1 VSCGFYLPIIMPQK
15 GASSL
20 KIFQVAPE
28 IFSKCTTTER
38 KEFRVTATGQPARY
52 LSYEPCSASA
62 IMPSAAMGW
71 LTLPRKPEP
80 EVMGEADEVEA
91 YASAAAQAYLDSVDN
106 TLVEQVLSEGS
117 RNTPAVDGSPLS
129 GWLLDVGAG
138 PGGIPLKIVR
148 RCRNLCAVGVDRS
161 LNMVRA
167 ARKSAAEQRLA
178 ERAFFLVADAA
189 RLCFPDAFFD
199 FVLSNSLLHH
209 LPNPVEAFNEM
220 ARVAKPSGVVLLRDL
235 CRPSLLAFPLHV
247 RWFGRYYSGL
257 MSKLYFDSVRAAYT
271 DRELA
276 ELLRRSAL
284 ADARVFFHGRTH
296 LGFIRRGSQ
305 PKGGAQAG

>member
-1 VSCGFYLPIIMPQK
+1 M
-15 GASSL
+15 
-20 KIFQVAPE
+20 
-28 IFSKCTTTER
+28 
-38 KEFRVTATGQPARY
+38 TAAGQPAHY

-62 IMPSAAMGW
+62 IMPSIAMGW

-106 TLVEQVLSEGS
+106 TLVAQVLSEGS
-117 RNTPAVDGSPLS
+117 RNTPGVDGSPLS
-129 GWLLDVGAG
+129 GWLLDIGAG

-148 RCRNLCAVGVDRS
+148 RCRSLCAVGVDRS

-167 ARKSAAEQRLA
+167 ARKTAAEEGLR
-178 ERAFFLVADAA
+178 ERAFFFVADAA
-189 RLCFPDAFFD
+189 RLSFPDAFFD

-209 LPNPVEAFNEM
+209 LSDPVEVFNEM
-220 ARVAKPSGVVLLRDL
+220 ARVAKPSGLVLLRDL
-235 CRPSLLAFPLHV
+235 CRPSRLAFPLHV

-305 PKGGAQAG
+305 PKGGAPAK

>member
-1 VSCGFYLPIIMPQK
+1 
-15 GASSL
+15 
-20 KIFQVAPE
+20 
-28 IFSKCTTTER
+28 
-38 KEFRVTATGQPARY
+38 
-52 LSYEPCSASA
+52 
-62 IMPSAAMGW
+62 MGW

-129 GWLLDVGAG
+129 GWLLDIGAG

-148 RCRNLCAVGVDRS
+148 RCRNVCAVGDPDRIEHPLFRREPS
-161 LNMVRA
+161 GEQSSGARPARPGDARRRDSGPDRGVGHAGRLPRPLLRTRA
-167 ARKSAAEQRLA
+167 AKQGLA
-178 ERAFFLVADAA
+178 ERAFFFVADAA

-209 LPNPVEAFNEM
+209 LPSPVEAFNEM

-235 CRPSLLAFPLHV
+235 CRPSRLAFPLHV
-247 RWFGRYYSGL
+247 RWFGRYYFGL
-257 MSKLYFDSVRAAYT
+257 MRQLYFDSVGAAYT

-296 LGFIRRGSQ
+296 LGFIRRGESGEGRG
-305 PKGGAQAG
+305 PGGVKT

>member
-1 VSCGFYLPIIMPQK
+1 
-15 GASSL
+15 
-20 KIFQVAPE
+20 
-28 IFSKCTTTER
+28 
-38 KEFRVTATGQPARY
+38 VTAAGQPARY

-62 IMPSAAMGW
+62 IMPSSAMGW
-71 LTLPRKPEP
+71 LTLRREPEP

-91 YASAAAQAYLDSVDN
+91 YASAAAQAYLDSVDD

-117 RNTPAVDGSPLS
+117 RNRLAVDGSPLR
-129 GWLLDVGAG
+129 GWLLDIGAG
-138 PGGIPLKIVR
+138 PGGIPLKVVR

-167 ARKSAAEQRLA
+167 ARNAAAEQGLA
-178 ERAFFLVADAA
+178 ERAFFFVADAA

-209 LPNPVEAFNEM
+209 LPDPVEAFNEM
-220 ARVAKPSGVVLLRDL
+220 ARVAKPSALVLLRDL
-235 CRPSLLAFPLHV
+235 RRPTRLAFPLHA

-257 MSKLYFDSVRAAYT
+257 MRKLYLDSVKAAYT

-284 ADARVFFHGRTH
+284 ADARVFFHGRAH
-296 LGFIRRGSQ
+296 LGFIRRGQSAEGRRPGQ
-305 PKGGAQAG
+305 VKR

>member
-1 VSCGFYLPIIMPQK
+1 
-15 GASSL
+15 
-20 KIFQVAPE
+20 
-28 IFSKCTTTER
+28 
-38 KEFRVTATGQPARY
+38 
-52 LSYEPCSASA
+52 
-62 IMPSAAMGW
+62 MPSTAMGW

-129 GWLLDVGAG
+129 GWLLDIGAG

-235 CRPSLLAFPLHV
+235 WRPSRLAFPLHV